1 MNLAQTKLVLGTLY
15 AAFPAFYKDMKP
27 QATNG
32 ISKLWQEMFAD
43 DPYELVAAA
52 VKALIA
58 TKVEGYPPTI
68 GAVKE
73 QIVKLTVSKGIT
85 EQQAWA
91 LVSKACENGYYNYQ
105 KEYDKLP
112 PEVQRAVGRPEQLK
126 EWSTMPVD
134 TVQSVVASNFMRSF
148 RASQTRQKELAMMPE
163 DVKSI
168 LKLTMGGE
176 ENHGT
181 RQLDGG
187 GLKRL
192 GPTQPPPMIPP
203 DRDETVKKAAEA
215 LSAKAPPKSTYKPPS
230 EEEFEKMREDAIM
243 RFRAAMDKKGEET
256 K

>member
-15 AAFPAFYKDMKP
+15 AAFPAFYRGMKP
-27 QATNG
+27 EATDG

-43 DPYELVAAA
+43 DPYDLVAAA

-73 QIVKLTVSKGIT
+73 QIVKLTMTTGIT

-105 KEYDKLP
+105 KEFDKLP

-126 EWSTMPVD
+126 EWSTMSAD

-148 RASQTRQKELAMMPE
+148 RASQTRQKELAMIPE
-163 DVKSI
+163 DVRSI
-168 LKLTMGGE
+168 LKLAAGGE
-176 ENHGT
+176 ENHET
-181 RQLDGG
+181 RQLEGG

-192 GPTQPPPMIPP
+192 GPVQPPPMIPP
-203 DRDETVKKAAEA
+203 ERTEPTKKVAEA
-215 LSAKAPPKSTYKPPS
+215 LSTKAPQKSTYKPPS
-230 EEEFEKMREDAIM
+230 EEEFEKMREEAM
-243 RFRAAMDKKGEET
+243 LRFRAATKKGEEM